1 MQEKSFAQEFKEWRV
16 NQGLSQRKAANML
29 GISEQTIV
37 FWEAGKRV
45 PSALSMAK
53 VKKFM
58 K

>member
-37 FWEAGKRV
+37 FWEAGKKSSERV
-45 PSALSMAK
+45 KYGKRLRSL
-53 VKKFM
+53 
-58 K
+58 